1 MDDFEYESILMLQR
15 AGWETTLKTLWPDDH
30 KYPFSQ
36 AQRKAWEYLFQIM
49 PDTYYDPYIMVWA
62 RGSAKS
68 TTAERATALLGALRR
83 RKYCWYV
90 SGTQSMADDHILSIS
105 EMLTSENMQKYFP
118 SIANKNVDK
127 EGVKEGWRRNRLITQ
142 AGFAIDALGIE
153 TAMRGKKLGA
163 QRPDLII
170 IDDID
175 EQFDTPETTIKKQD
189 ALANK
194 IIPAGTPDVVVIGA
208 QNLITPKGMFS
219 QFAFGTSPI
228 LKKAIINGPVPLIE
242 DLQVEDG
249 IIINGTSTWPE
260 KFPIEKC
267 QNLIDQIGVRSF
279 MTEYQHDVHSVQG
292 SLYTREHIHYK
303 PLPEQIQDYNI
314 GVDPAMSDSARADE
328 SGIYVGALGADGDL
342 YVAESRSGRHH
353 PSVTKQIAYDL
364 WQKYQCE
371 IWIEIDNGGQWLV
384 DSLISMGIPTK
395 QVVGVKSGGISKR
408 GRAQPIADKAS
419 VNIENNHLWL
429 CQKFE
434 KLENQMVSWVPAENA
449 KSPDHLDGMTWA
461 LSKWIQPRVQPAR
474 GYSSASLYT

>member
-1 MDDFEYESILMLQR
+1 MDELEKEAMFAFMEAGYE
-15 AGWETTLKTLWPDDH
+15 ATLKTLWPDDH
-30 KYPFSQ
+30 HLPLAPFHH
-36 AQRKAWEYLFQIM
+36 KAWQYLFEIM
-49 PDTYYDPYIMVWA
+49 PDTYYDPYIMIWG

-83 RKYCWYV
+83 RKYVWYV
-90 SGTQSMADDHILSIS
+90 SATQDSADTHILSIGD
-105 EMLTSENMQKYFP
+105 MLTSTPMQKYFP
-118 SIANKNVDK
+118 SMANRKVDK

-142 AGFAIDALGIE
+142 SGFAIDALGLD
-153 TAMRGKKLGA
+153 TAVRGRKLGD
-163 QRPDLII
+163 QRPDLIV

-175 EQFDTPETTIKKQD
+175 EQLDTPEMTIKKQD
-189 ALANK
+189 AIAQRL
-194 IIPAGTPDVVVIGA
+194 IPAGTPDVVVIGA
-208 QNLITPKGMFS
+208 QNLITPTGIFS
-219 QFAFGTSPI
+219 QFAFKKSPI
-228 LKKAIINGPVPLIE
+228 LKKAIINGPIPAIYDLQIE
-242 DLQVEDG
+242 DGQ
-249 IIINGTSTWPE
+249 IIGGTPSWPE
-260 KFPIEKC
+260 RFPIEKC
-267 QNLIDQIGVRSF
+267 QNIVDQIGTSAF
-279 MTEYQHDVHSVQG
+279 LIEYNHDVFQTSG
-292 SLYTREHIHYK
+292 ALYTREHIHYK

-419 VNIENNHLWL
+419 TNIENNHLWL